1 VFFEKLEILVLSQKY
16 SYGPNRHF
24 TSHLDGDPPII
35 IRKPNACCF
44 GVIFMLKGHVIF
56 DFFGAYI
63 QFDAFSS

>member
-1 VFFEKLEILVLSQKY
+1 MGILQSSSESQMLAVL
-16 SYGPNRHF
+16 
-24 TSHLDGDPPII
+24 
-35 IRKPNACCF
+35 